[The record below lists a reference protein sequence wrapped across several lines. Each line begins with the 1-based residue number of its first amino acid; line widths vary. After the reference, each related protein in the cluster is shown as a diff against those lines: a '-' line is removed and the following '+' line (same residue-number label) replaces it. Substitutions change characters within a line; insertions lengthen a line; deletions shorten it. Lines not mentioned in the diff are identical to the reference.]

1 MLHDTSPADHWE
13 STPSRTIDTVVM
25 SELTPTDVRRWDSA
39 AVRNVFQVANARAD
53 TLHHLGE
60 NLDQV
65 DALLRTWEGEAGDA
79 FRADVGK
86 ARFDIESDGRESQ
99 RVAAAVS
106 TASHDVDACK
116 TMMSEIDETA
126 EANGWT
132 VTDGWKVDIGDTWLL
147 MGAEVAELQQQIL
160 QSQLD
165 TLKIRA
171 HATDHELATAL
182 QAAVGEAQVD
192 ERGRD
197 LHDPAN
203 ALVNAPMDAERRS
216 NEQEA
221 FERVYG
227 HPPVSANDWLMA
239 AALDPHSYLPK
250 DHGVPPQIVAG
261 RFTPQPGRG
270 VVRSNMF
277 IPTDQV
283 QNVAKDPTD
292 VEQGRLFP
300 MNFGDNRGPSA
311 TADPEAS
318 RVSIFVDYD
327 HGLIVVR
334 QNPTG
339 NVDGARGGAAAD
351 APSVHVAQA
360 PDGRLTIDYNA
371 HDAYENAVGSALG
384 MTVNGRVTLSPQADG
399 AVGLGGNTT
408 IYPSMETYQYRDGHP
423 PAQLQWDT
431 ANSGSQ
437 WGPST
442 SLERHH
448 WVGDATIPAV
458 RPDMPG
464 WQWELENLNPFEG
477 DPFVSHTTKLA
488 DPFTGGIPAVVSGR

>member
-1 MLHDTSPADHWE
+1 MND
-13 STPSRTIDTVVM
+13 
-25 SELTPTDVRRWDSA
+25 LTPNDVRRWDSA
-39 AVRNVFQVANARAD
+39 AVRKVFELADSRAD
-53 TLHHLGE
+53 TLRQLGA

-65 DALLRTWEGEAGDA
+65 DAQLRTWEGEAGDA
-79 FRADVGK
+79 FRADIGK
-86 ARFDIESDGRESQ
+86 TRADIELDGHESQ
-99 RVAAAVS
+99 RVAAAVA
-106 TASHDVDACK
+106 TASHDVDVCK
-116 TMMSEIDETA
+116 TAMAEIDATA

-132 VTDGWKVDIGDTWLL
+132 ITAGWTVDIGDTWLL
-147 MGAEVAELQQQIL
+147 IGAEVAELERQIL

-165 TLKIRA
+165 TLKLKA

-182 QAAVGEAQVD
+182 CAAVGEAQVD
-192 ERGRD
+192 ERGRE
-197 LHDPAN
+197 LHDPATAFN
-203 ALVNAPMDAERRS
+203 GGPMDAERRA
-216 NEQEA
+216 NEEQA

-227 HPPVSANDWLMA
+227 HLPVNANDWLMA

-261 RFTPQPGRG
+261 RFAPQPGRG

-292 VEQGRLFP
+292 IVAGRLFP

-311 TADPEAS
+311 SADPEAS
-318 RVSIFVDYD
+318 RVSMFVDYD

-334 QNPTG
+334 QNPTA

-371 HDAYENAVGSALG
+371 HDAYENPAGNALG
-384 MTVNGRVTLSPQADG
+384 MTVNGRITLSPQDHG

-423 PAQLQWDT
+423 PTQLQWDT
-431 ANSGSQ
+431 ANSGSK

-458 RPDMPG
+458 RPNMPS

-477 DPFVSHTTKLA
+477 DPFVSHTTELA
-488 DPFTGGIPAVVSGR
+488 DPFAGGIPAVATGR

>member
-1 MLHDTSPADHWE
+1 
-13 STPSRTIDTVVM
+13 M
-25 SELTPTDVRRWDSA
+25 SELTPNDVRRWDST
-39 AVRNVFQVANARAD
+39 AVRNVFQAAGARAD
-53 TLHHLGE
+53 TLNRLGE

-65 DALLRTWEGEAGDA
+65 DAELRTWEGEAGDA
-79 FRADVGK
+79 FRVEIGK
-86 ARFDIESDGRESQ
+86 ARTDIESDGRASH
-99 RVAAAVS
+99 RVAAAVA
-106 TASHDVDACK
+106 TASQDVDACK
-116 TMMSEIDETA
+116 AAMREIDETA

-132 VTDGWKVDIGDTWLL
+132 ITNGWKVDIGDTWLL
-147 MGAEVAELQQQIL
+147 MGAEVAELQRQIL

-165 TLKIRA
+165 ALKIRA

-182 QAAVGEAQVD
+182 RAAVGEAQVD

-203 ALVNAPMDAERRS
+203 ALLNAPMDAERRS
-216 NEQEA
+216 NEEEA
-221 FERVYG
+221 FARVYG

-250 DHGVPPQIVAG
+250 DHGVAPQIVAG

-283 QNVAKDPTD
+283 QNVAKDATD

-318 RVSIFVDYD
+318 RVSMFVDYD

-339 NVDGARGGAAAD
+339 NVDGSRGGAAAD
-351 APSVHVAQA
+351 VPSVHVAEA

-371 HDAYENAVGSALG
+371 HDAYENVAGTAAG
-384 MTVNGRVTLSPQADG
+384 MTVNGHVTLSPQPGG
-399 AVGLGGNTT
+399 AVSLGGSTT
-408 IYPSMETYQYRDGHP
+408 IYPSMETYQYRDGQP
-423 PAQLQWDT
+423 PAQLQWNP
-431 ANSGSQ
+431 ANSGSE

-442 SLERHH
+442 SLARHH
-448 WVGDATIPAV
+448 WVGDATIPTV

-477 DPFVSHTTKLA
+477 DPFLSHTTQLA
-488 DPFTGGIPAVVSGR
+488 DPFSGGIPAVAAGR

>member
-1 MLHDTSPADHWE
+1 
-13 STPSRTIDTVVM
+13 M
-25 SELTPTDVRRWDSA
+25 SELTPIDVRHWDSA
-39 AVRNVFQVANARAD
+39 AVRNVFQVAGARAD
-53 TLHHLGE
+53 TMHRLGE

-79 FRADVGK
+79 FRADIGK
-86 ARFDIESDGRESQ
+86 ARLDIESDGRESQ
-99 RVAAAVS
+99 QVAAAVS
-106 TASHDVDACK
+106 TASQDVDACI
-116 TMMSEIDETA
+116 TLMREIDETA
-126 EANGWT
+126 EANSWT
-132 VTDGWKVDIGDTWLL
+132 ITDGWKVDIGDTWLL
-147 MGAEVAELQQQIL
+147 MGAEVAELQRQIL

-192 ERGRD
+192 QRGRD
-197 LHDPAN
+197 LRDPAN

-216 NEQEA
+216 NEEQA

-283 QNVAKDPTD
+283 QNVAKDPSD

-318 RVSIFVDYD
+318 RVSMFVDYD

-351 APSVHVAQA
+351 VPSVHVAQA

-371 HDAYENAVGSALG
+371 HDAYENAAGSALG

-399 AVGLGGNTT
+399 AVGIGGSTT

-431 ANSGSQ
+431 ANSGSK

-464 WQWELENLNPFEG
+464 WQWELKNLNPFEG
-477 DPFVSHTTKLA
+477 DPFVSHTTELA
-488 DPFTGGIPAVVSGR
+488 DPFTGGVPAVAPGR